1 MRCQVFTGLLRDI
14 AETGLVFRGRHYGI
28 GFIAKFLEINHPQA
42 NSYLPALKFAV
53 ATFIGNCIRCIE
65 LAKRVQTVG
74 VGMQVDF
81 GGHGIIMILCAES
94 GAEVT
99 DQSTRVIVKEDLDD
113 MNVFW
118 IFGLPLNQAEQLAGL
133 LVEKFLLLVEVLEPK
148 ITTGLLDDIDVFTI
162 NVPLVQRV

>member
-1 MRCQVFTGLLRDI
+1 
-14 AETGLVFRGRHYGI
+14 
-28 GFIAKFLEINHPQA
+28 
-42 NSYLPALKFAV
+42 
-53 ATFIGNCIRCIE
+53 
-65 LAKRVQTVG
+65 
-74 VGMQVDF
+74 MQVDF